1 MSVIYDALK
10 KVGEQIDKE
19 TPGKSK
25 KQNTTLKK
33 SVFLLIYICVTIAG
47 FTAANMLFNTAG
59 WGKRPEEIKQV
70 SNKNYSIKKDNLP
83 ILTPEKTITI
93 NNKQDIQEKEQNAE
107 MEEAKMPPPQPPSL
121 VLNGLFFSGNEG
133 YAIINNQI
141 VREGDIIDGAQVKH
155 ISMSNVELDFQGQE
169 LNLANNK

>member
-19 TPGKSK
+19 TPVKSK

-33 SVFLLIYICVTIAG
+33 SIFLLIYICVAIAG
-47 FTAANMLFNTAG
+47 FTVTNALFNTTG
-59 WGKRPEEIKQV
+59 WGKHSEEIKRV
-70 SNKNYSIKKDNLP
+70 PDKSYAIKKDNLP

-93 NNKQDIQEKEQNAE
+93 NHSQDTQGKDQNIE
-107 MEEAKMPPPQPPSL
+107 IEETKTPPPQPPSL